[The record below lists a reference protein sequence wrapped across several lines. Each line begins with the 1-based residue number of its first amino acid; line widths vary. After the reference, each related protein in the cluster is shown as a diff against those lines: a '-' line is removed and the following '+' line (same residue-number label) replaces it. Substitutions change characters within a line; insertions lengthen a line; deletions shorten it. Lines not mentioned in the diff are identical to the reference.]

1 MLILYIILAVL
12 VIVLFVGIRTMNFA
26 FKRRPIPDALNPE
39 VVKNT
44 DWVKY
49 EPNISNAAAWLKT
62 QDVQELRV
70 LSYDDHLLYG
80 RFIPAENAR
89 ATIIQFHGYRS
100 HFCVDFSASMRY
112 YHDKGY
118 NLLMVDQ
125 RAHGKSE
132 GKYITFGVKE
142 RYDVLSW
149 VTYVS
154 LMLGE
159 DHPIFLGGLSMGAT
173 TVCMASDLD
182 FPGNVVG
189 VIADCGFSSPADI
202 LGVLAESQYHVPGRL
217 AVAFLNVFSRLFC
230 GFGLREWSTS
240 DALSNTRLPVA
251 FFHGLDDQLVPSQM
265 SRKSYDACC
274 SEKVLTEFP
283 GAGHG
288 TSWLKDKA
296 RYQSVLESFMEQ
308 CLSTIG
314 ADSIPPRT
322 ADTVETATGG

>member
-1 MLILYIILAVL
+1 MIALYILAAVL
-12 VIVLFVGIRTMNFA
+12 AAALIVGIRTVNFA
-26 FKRRPIPDALNPE
+26 FKRRPIPDALDPE
-39 VVKNT
+39 VVRQT

-62 QDVQELRV
+62 VEVRDLHVV
-70 LSYDDHLLYG
+70 SYDDHLLYG

-118 NLLMVDQ
+118 NLVMVDQ

-142 RYDVLSW
+142 RLDVLSW
-149 VTYVS
+149 VTYMT

-159 DHPIFLGGLSMGAT
+159 DHPIFIGGLSMGAT
-173 TVCMASDLD
+173 TVCMASDLE

-189 VIADCGFSSPADI
+189 VIADCGFTSPAEI
-202 LGVLAESQYHVPGRL
+202 LSNVAEKNYHISGKIAVPFIGFFARM
-217 AVAFLNVFSRLFC
+217 FC
-230 GFGLREWSTS
+230 GFGLRDWSTM
-240 DALSNTRLPVA
+240 DALSNTKLPVA
-251 FFHGLDDQLVPSQM
+251 FFHGLNDKIVPYEM
-265 SRKSYDACC
+265 SRRSFAAC
-274 SEKVLTEFP
+274 SGEKVLTEFP
-283 GAGHG
+283 DAGHG

-296 RYQSVLESFMEQ
+296 RYQTVLEEFMEK
-308 CLSTIG
+308 CLAKESRH
-314 ADSIPPRT
+314 DS
-322 ADTVETATGG
+322 

>member
-1 MLILYIILAVL
+1 MIVWYILAGILILL
-12 VIVLFVGIRTMNFA
+12 VFVGVRTVNFA
-26 FKRRPIPDALNPE
+26 FRRRPIPDALDPE
-39 VVKNT
+39 VVKTT

-49 EPNISNAAAWLKT
+49 EPNISNASAWLKT
-62 QDVQELRV
+62 LDVQELHV
-70 LSYDDHLLYG
+70 VSYDDHLLYG
-80 RFIPAENAR
+80 RFIPAEHAR

-125 RAHGKSE
+125 RAHGKSG
-132 GKYITFGVKE
+132 GKYITFGIKE
-142 RYDVLSW
+142 RLDVLSW

-173 TVCMASDLD
+173 TVCMASDLE

-189 VIADCGFSSPADI
+189 IVADCGFTSPADI
-202 LGVLAESQYHVPGRL
+202 LGVLSQSQYRIPGKL
-217 AVAFLNVFSRLFC
+217 AVPFINIFARLLV
-230 GFGLREWSTS
+230 GIDLREWSTT
-240 DALSNTRLPVA
+240 DALANTKLPVA
-251 FFHGLDDQLVPSQM
+251 LFHGLEDKLVPPYM
-265 SRKSYDACC
+265 SRNAYDACG

-288 TSWLKDKA
+288 TSWLKDKQ
-296 RYQSVLESFMEQ
+296 RYLDVLEPFMEQ
-308 CLSTIG
+308 CLSK
-314 ADSIPPRT
+314 ASRHDP
-322 ADTVETATGG
+322 

>member
-1 MLILYIILAVL
+1 MLALYVLLAIL
-12 VIVLFVGIRTMNFA
+12 VIVLIIGIRSVQFA
-26 FKRRPIPDALNPE
+26 FKRRPIPDALDSE
-39 VVKNT
+39 VVKQT

-62 QDVQELRV
+62 VDVQDLHV
-70 LSYDDHLLYG
+70 VSYDNHLLYG
-80 RFIPAENAR
+80 RFIPAENPR

-112 YHDKGY
+112 YHEKGY

-142 RYDVLSW
+142 RLDVLSW

-159 DHPIFLGGLSMGAT
+159 DHPIFIGGLSMGAT
-173 TVCMASDLD
+173 TVCMASDLE

-189 VIADCGFSSPADI
+189 VIADCGFTSPAEI
-202 LGVLAESQYHVPGRL
+202 LSKVAEEKFHVSGKI
-217 AVAFLNVFSRLFC
+217 AVPFISVFARLFC
-230 GFGLREWSTS
+230 GFGLRDWSTTE
-240 DALSNTRLPVA
+240 ALASTKLPVA
-251 FFHGLDDQLVPSQM
+251 FFHGLNDKIVPYEM
-265 SRKSYDACC
+265 SRNSYEACG

-288 TSWLKDKA
+288 TSWLKDKP
-296 RYQSVLESFMEQ
+296 RYQAVLEQFMEQ
-308 CLSTIG
+308 CL
-314 ADSIPPRT
+314 AKAPNHDS
-322 ADTVETATGG
+322 